1 MVAATIRVST
11 FMVLLSPTRSNSPSC
26 RTRSSL
32 TWSLGEVL
40 LISSRKIAAGVRG
53 LEPAGPVVDGA
64 GERAL
69 DVAEQLALQQALGQG
84 AAVDAD
90 VGAGRPRA
98 EVVDGAGD
106 QLLAG
111 AGLADDQDAG
121 ARRGDLAGDP
131 EDLAHGRAAR
141 R

>member
-1 MVAATIRVST
+1 MAAMIRVST
-11 FMVLLSPTRSNSPSC
+11 FLVLLSPTRSNSPSC
-26 RTRSSL
+26 KHAEQL
-32 TWSLGEVL
+32 DLELGRGAVDLVEED
-40 LISSRKIAAGVRG
+40 AAGVRR

-90 VGAGRPRA
+90 VGAGRSRA

-111 AGLADDQDAG
+111 ARS
-121 ARRGDLAGDP
+121 RRRS
-131 EDLAHGRAAR
+131 GRR
-141 R
+141 RATGRPGG